1 MKETRDACC
10 TITVRSRLGDYP
22 ALIYE
27 SPEFLNEL
35 ALIPNGV
42 LVADR
47 RVYEL
52 YRGMWT
58 DAFGDR
64 PVFLFEAEET
74 GKTLDGASKLYEW
87 LTGNFAAKRNLNLIS
102 FGGGITQDVTGF
114 VASTLYRGIGW
125 HFVPTTLL
133 AQVDSCIGGKTSLN
147 FRHLKNLLGTFY
159 PPRKIYIWP
168 GFCATLSELD
178 LAGGWGEIIKFF
190 LMEGFEHDS
199 ISGVC
204 ARLRNCIGSG
214 GVPSWEAIRDCLNI
228 KRSFM
233 EEDEFDRGRRNLLN
247 YGHCFGHALEAAS
260 DYHVPH
266 GIAVNI
272 GIMFANL
279 AAVRRGTLTQSCCE
293 AILREVNLPYLVQ
306 KQRPEDYDASALLE
320 NLKNDKKRTGT
331 GLPLVI
337 PAGDGL
343 LRLNDFTEAEFH
355 AVLHDLKA
363 ILFAAETGVEK

>member
-1 MKETRDACC
+1 MKDTREACC

-22 ALIYE
+22 AVIYE
-27 SPEFLNEL
+27 SPVFWKEL
-35 ALIPNGV
+35 AAIPNGA

-52 YRGMWT
+52 YLGMWT
-58 DAFGDR
+58 EAFGDR

-74 GKTLDGASKLYEW
+74 GKTLEGASKLYEW

-102 FGGGITQDVTGF
+102 IGGGITQDVTGF

-147 FRHLKNLLGTFY
+147 FRHSKNLLGTFY
-159 PPRKIYIWP
+159 PPHKIHIWP
-168 GFCATLSELD
+168 GFCATLNELD

-190 LMEGFEHDS
+190 LM
-199 ISGVC
+199 
-204 ARLRNCIGSG
+204 
-214 GVPSWEAIRDCLNI
+214 
-228 KRSFM
+228 
-233 EEDEFDRGRRNLLN
+233 DRGRRNLLN

-260 DYHVPH
+260 NYYVPH

-306 KQRPEDYDASALLE
+306 KQRPEDYDAAALLE

-355 AVLHDLKA
+355 TVLHDLKA
-363 ILFAAETGVEK
+363 ILFAAKTRVEK